1 MVCKCNLAP
10 PAGLRLC
17 LLHVL
22 VLPGHNNRLC
32 KKPRQSFPYAR
43 THTQDTIWHTDG
55 HEHQSPTGAQ
65 PRTRPAGRKIFPSS
79 APGASMLGQGSDRS
93 VGNCMTLFPSALLL
107 DMDGT
112 LFDSEPLHKRIW
124 QEAARACSLPLSDEV
139 YHRSFVGATLS
150 GCLEVIQ
157 RLGGPGFSL
166 KEFAAQ
172 LAASQEA
179 HATPPFKPGAR
190 ALLDW
195 AGRQEIPLALVTSGT
210 RDSVQ
215 ANFAREGG
223 TEAFVVQVTLEDV
236 LYPKPAP
243 DPYLLACRK
252 LDVSPQET
260 LAVEDSETGA
270 TAALTAGCQTVIIPD
285 LLPPAP
291 GIRQRASAVL
301 SSLEDLPDWIGR
313 QRKQPATHQKEV

>member
-1 MVCKCNLAP
+1 MLE
-10 PAGLRLC
+10 
-17 LLHVL
+17 
-22 VLPGHNNRLC
+22 
-32 KKPRQSFPYAR
+32 Q
-43 THTQDTIWHTDG
+43 
-55 HEHQSPTGAQ
+55 
-65 PRTRPAGRKIFPSS
+65 
-79 APGASMLGQGSDRS
+79 ASDLS
-93 VGNCMTLFPSALLL
+93 VGNCFMTLFPSALLL

-139 YHRSFVGATLS
+139 YHRSFVGSTLS
-150 GCLEVIQ
+150 GCLEIIQ
-157 RLGGPGFSL
+157 RLGGPGFNL
-166 KEFAAQ
+166 KHFAAQ
-172 LAASQEA
+172 LTASQRT

-195 AGRQEIPLALVTSGT
+195 ALHEKIPLALVTSGT

-223 TEAFVVQVTLEDV
+223 TAAFVVQVTLEDV
-236 LYPKPAP
+236 LHPKPAP

-252 LDVSPQET
+252 LGLAPQET
-260 LAVEDSETGA
+260 LAVEDSATGA

-291 GIRQRASAVL
+291 PLHQRASAVL
-301 SSLEDLPDWIGR
+301 ASLEELPDWIGR
-313 QRKQPATHQKEV
+313 QRKQPARDQKEV